1 MKQLKFML
9 VAVLILVFTIAVPA
23 GAMSN
28 PHDNNQ
34 LIKRMIDDH
43 PWGGDAVPTHNVP
56 DRSGAPVESI
66 DIPFIYVDIYHIIII
81 GDFRSKNDSNQDN
94 QQNDQILPEDYNNSD
109 YNNQSLPVR
118 GN

>member
-1 MKQLKFML
+1 MP
-9 VAVLILVFTIAVPA
+9 VVVLILVFAIIAPA
-23 GAMSN
+23 GAMYN

-56 DRSGAPVESI
+56 DRSGAPVQSI
-66 DIPFIYVDIYHIIII
+66 DLPFIYVDFYHIIII
-81 GDFRSKNDSNQDN
+81 GDFRSENNSPQDD
-94 QQNDQILPEDYNNSD
+94 QQNNQILPEDYNNSD
-109 YNNQSLPVR
+109 YNNQNLPVR